1 MKSLMNDV
9 AAFHQAMGCGPDAAV
24 PLTNPPD
31 DLIKLRLKLITEE
44 FIETVCSMIDP
55 CWDDVKAEIG
65 GINRLI
71 DQAHTRFDILGC
83 ADGLADLI
91 YVCVGAALAFGI
103 PLDRVWAEVQRA
115 NMAKSGG
122 PRRGDGKILKPE
134 GWQPPAIEAAIFG
147 GAA

>member
-9 AAFHQAMGCGPDAAV
+9 AAFHKAMGCDPDAST
-24 PLTNPPD
+24 PLETPPD
-31 DLIKLRLKLITEE
+31 DLVKLRLKLITEE
-44 FIETVCSMIDP
+44 FIETVYAMINPGWVDP
-55 CWDDVKAEIG
+55 KVETQA
-65 GINRLI
+65 INLLI
-71 DQAHTRFDILGC
+71 DQAPVRFDLLSC

-91 YVCVGAALAFGI
+91 YVCVGAALSFGI

-134 GWQPPAIEAAIFG
+134 GWVPPRIQQAVFG
-147 GAA
+147 ETA